1 MNTLLIPC
9 QKALQWQTSI
19 TLLQKDDYQL
29 VILCMGAP
37 DLEPHVLFPPTS
49 SVSVGTPNWDMTLML
64 ELLNGKSYS
73 VFQRWQDQ
81 GD

>member
-1 MNTLLIPC
+1 MIINLLFCVWEPLTLNLM
-9 QKALQWQTSI
+9 S
-19 TLLQKDDYQL
+19 Y
-29 VILCMGAP
+29 
-37 DLEPHVLFPPTS
+37 FPQHP